1 MKNCQW
7 CNLGKNHFDSVCFMD
22 RMVTRV
28 RQTWGIHEEDDRND
42 TEKIQN
48 LLEMEYTYTY
58 TTYTV
63 QENNGYS
70 ILGQEEMVLF
80 ERIIICRWY
89 NASTCSS
96 YGGNV
101 VSYTLGI

>member
-1 MKNCQW
+1 MKNRQW

-48 LLEMEYTYTY
+48 LLEMEYT
-58 TTYTV
+58 
-63 QENNGYS
+63 
-70 ILGQEEMVLF
+70 
-80 ERIIICRWY
+80 
-89 NASTCSS
+89 
-96 YGGNV
+96 
-101 VSYTLGI
+101 